1 MKFLRTT
8 PVLIVEQIEA
18 ELAFWQ
24 QGLGYEKVVEVPHG
38 EALGFVL
45 LVRDGQE
52 VMLQSRA
59 NVTADMGTAAP
70 HLAGQTVIEYVEVD
84 SLEELLGTLEPAA
97 VIVPERTTFYG
108 MREVFVKT
116 PGGHVFGFAQKIA
129 PDGDPA

>member
-8 PVLIVEQIEA
+8 PVLIVETIET

-24 QGLGYEKVVEVPHG
+24 GGLGYEKVAEVPHG

-52 VMLQSRA
+52 IMLQSRA
-59 NVTADMGTAAP
+59 SVAADMGAAAP
-70 HLAGQTVIEYVEVD
+70 HLAGQTVVEYIEVD
-84 SLEELLGTLEPAA
+84 SLDEVLGTLDQAT

-108 MREVFVKT
+108 MREVFART
-116 PGGHVFGFAQKIA
+116 PSGHVFGFAQKVV
-129 PDGDPA
+129 PEGEPA